1 MTMSAKVIPLA
12 DQVAEV
18 WKQVAALPPSEA
30 KAKLQIKLG
39 AAATRLARQ
48 ISARAEAKKR

>member
-1 MTMSAKVIPLA
+1 MSAKVIPLA

-18 WKQVAALPPSEA
+18 WKQVEALPSSEA

-39 AAATRLARQ
+39 TVATRLARQ
-48 ISARAEAKKR
+48 ISAKAEANKR

>member
-1 MTMSAKVIPLA
+1 MSAKVIPLA

-18 WKQVAALPPSEA
+18 WKQVEALPPSEER
-30 KAKLQIKLG
+30 AKLQIKIG

-48 ISARAEAKKR
+48 IWAKAEAKKR